1 MQAELDTATIQ
12 GGGREMRFLEAAGSL
27 KRERISFAGHA
38 ETRPVADNATPE
50 GRALNRRADIVIL
63 YPTKE
68 DLQRILG
75 AAGSKPTP

>member
-1 MQAELDTATIQ
+1 ML
-12 GGGREMRFLEAAGSL
+12 RFLESSGSL
-27 KRERISFAGHA
+27 KRERISLAGYA
-38 ETRPVADNATPE
+38 ENRPVADNSTAE